1 MLLVNKDLFSNY
13 QEGTVASLVSHRETA
28 DTFREEGE
36 LTECRL
42 VTLAVTP
49 VTPVIPVTAVTP
61 VSGFRPATGESWNRT

>member
-49 VTPVIPVTAVTP
+49 VIPVTAVTP